1 MSGPVEVLAVLT
13 HHANGLRLGPKLT
26 RAQFERVADDL
37 ERVHAA
43 VAELIKDHKALYK
56 HYVSTLESA
65 RDKIIDLGGDCDPV
79 DRMEQSDPV
88 LAQSRAILARVG
100 GAS

>member
-1 MSGPVEVLAVLT
+1 MSAPVNVLAVLT

-43 VAELIKDHKALYK
+43 VAEMIEALAGLVSIEDSVTQGQERDRREEWIPKA
-56 HYVSTLESA
+56 
-65 RDKIIDLGGDCDPV
+65 
-79 DRMEQSDPV
+79 
-88 LAQSRAILARVG
+88 RAVLARVG